1 MAIEVY
7 LDEFDGSLSPSVLF
21 DQDRMKLNQSV
32 QLIDYLLYVE
42 LCKLR
47 TEWHMQLAAHMPSST
62 GKKRIMP
69 ERRTSLTTT
78 VREQAL

>member
-1 MAIEVY
+1 MAFEVH
-7 LDEFDGSLSPSVLF
+7 LDEFDGSLNPSVLF
-21 DQDRMKLNQSV
+21 EQDRMKLNQSA

-47 TEWHMQLAAHMPSST
+47 EEWHMQFAAHKPNAT